1 LPSPARRT
9 RIATIAVGVL
19 VFVLLAA
26 SCDNGSSNAGK
37 SSTKKKSGSALAT
50 DVGVNPVGPEKA
62 VAQYLRSQGLEYA
75 GDCATAQ
82 LPRDKGKWCSTLLQ
96 GADNDE
102 TKVYGIGPVGSKYVK
117 VITVNRHGNAHLT
130 PGGQVGVANGNVGTP
145 QELSVDQIAA
155 DPFISSNLILDQ
167 LAGIGHGL
175 SDITSSASTPGGP
188 PTGGTGGGTGGGVGV
203 PTVSDANAGPGVAA
217 YTPVSVITVT
227 NPNVQVL
234 GEVAFRGSGCS
245 PNEPLAVLLDGVNA
259 GTINANAVGDFAGSL
274 TVPKGTTPGAHSLTV
289 RGAVC
294 VLDATVMVEGAL
306 AFTGASSH
314 TSTYVLGALAAIV
327 MGLVLVVSTRRRR
340 GSIMGGGS
348 SSPPSLA

>member
-1 LPSPARRT
+1 M
-9 RIATIAVGVL
+9 
-19 VFVLLAA
+19 LLAT
-26 SCDNGSSNAGK
+26 SCDSGSSNAGK

-50 DVGVNPVGPEKA
+50 DIGVNPVGPEKA
-62 VAQYLRSQGLEYA
+62 VAQYLQSQGLEYA
-75 GDCATAQ
+75 GDCATADAT
-82 LPRDKGKWCSTLLQ
+82 RDKGKWCSTLQ
-96 GADNDE
+96 EGASNDQ
-102 TKVYGIGPVGSKYVK
+102 TKVYAIGPVGSKPVK
-117 VITVNRHGNAHLT
+117 LITVNRHGNAHLT
-130 PGGQVGVANGNVGTP
+130 PGGEVAVANGNVGAPHQLTT
-145 QELSVDQIAA
+145 DQIAA

-175 SDITSSASTPGGP
+175 SDITSSAQSPATPP
-188 PTGGTGGGTGGGVGV
+188 AGGTGGGTGGGVGV
-203 PTVSDANAGPGVAA
+203 PTVSAADAGPGVAA
-217 YTPVSVITVT
+217 YTPVSVITVA

-245 PNEPLAVLLDGVNA
+245 PNEPLAVSLDGANA
-259 GTINANAVGDFAGSL
+259 GTINASATGDFAGSL
-274 TVPKGTTPGAHSLTV
+274 TVPKGTTPGAHALTV

-327 MGLVLVVSTRRRR
+327 IGLALVVSTRRRR
-340 GSIMGGGS
+340 GSHVGGGS